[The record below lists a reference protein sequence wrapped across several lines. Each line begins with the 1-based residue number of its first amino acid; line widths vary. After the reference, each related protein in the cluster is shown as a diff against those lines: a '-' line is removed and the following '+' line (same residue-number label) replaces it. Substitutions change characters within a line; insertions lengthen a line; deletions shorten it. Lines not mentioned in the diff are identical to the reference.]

1 METIRVDLIPGKVAP
16 VCYAS
21 QFDAGRQIKIE
32 LLSNGQPHTLAGTET
47 VTFNERKMDGCVVT
61 AELTNNGGTFV
72 ILETTEQMTAVAGA
86 CLCELQIEEGD
97 TKIGTAN
104 FLMFIE
110 DSPLNNGVTSDSQIH
125 NLQTQ
130 VNADV
135 AIALAEQY
143 DSENVVFDDVP
154 TQGHYKPYTVSSQG
168 IKNAIA
174 SEATA
179 RANADSTIITD
190 LNAETASRENADN
203 VLGARIDN
211 IVALPDGSTTADA
224 ELTDIRVGANGTTY
238 PSAGDAV
245 RDQFDDVN
253 EHISLIENSLTE
265 EKRATLNYQ
274 SKRILG
280 QDGNY
285 SATANTH
292 ARLYYVDV
300 QGVLKVKVT
309 SARYSTWSTPG
320 PLIAFYSAET
330 YAECSSST
338 LLLAGTEHSDG
349 NTYTE
354 EYTVPTG
361 AKLALIQSTD
371 TYESVN
377 GEPTVIFY
385 EIGILEDLREVTDD
399 LGEVITRSFT
409 KPNAGNATSWIP
421 HPVVAGNPI
430 MFIWEA
436 LSGNQKE
443 SLNVLSRQ
451 SSSGA
456 NVETLKSNVR
466 PNTYIKVVPTLD
478 AAGLYISASAS
489 GTIKIYDGDT
499 IHGDIADLQNGLSDV
514 QKLVQDTP
522 FVKFGFSDIMFDP
535 SSIFEQGGEIGVIA
549 DWPNAGADS
558 LSKVHAAF
566 DALVGVGGAGYG
578 FGERIYAQSEATKL
592 YKEAE
597 NDDAL
602 FDIVAPSYVVNGVT
616 QGETV
621 DLDIGTDTDGN
632 TVTYQYTYE
641 SDVSPYDVRLYKFA
655 DTNSA
660 LQAGSVNIP
669 KKKLLIIGGTHGN
682 EFCAPV
688 NLYVFAKHL
697 CSDYSNPDMLKL
709 RSAYD
714 VYIIPYLNGFGC
726 MYKWNNQGHISVGS
740 RSNGHLVDINR
751 NCKTT
756 GWIGASG
763 TAAQITT
770 HFENKIAN
778 LATNTFAGASNGSE
792 FESQLLEAIIN
803 WLHPDV
809 VIDHHHNEG
818 TNPFYTICYG
828 NEASNLIYQAAN
840 DVAYAMHHNMSN
852 YYGTGYNLYLSSSV
866 SPATKAAANGYVTTM
881 AYEQG
886 VIMNSTTEMSQ
897 SISYLDGVYDS
908 ATRQSTK
915 FGSDVFKISE
925 YSLLNVILHLCQYAM
940 EH

>member
-1 METIRVDLIPGKVAP
+1 MEIIKLNLIPTGITPTCHCSQYDNGRTIRVDL
-16 VCYAS
+16 
-21 QFDAGRQIKIE
+21 F
-32 LLSNGQPHTLAGTET
+32 NGFTPYVLQSGDT
-47 VTFNERKMDGCVVT
+47 VTLNVRKPDNTIVVT
-61 AELTNNGGTFV
+61 SLTATQGNTYVN
-72 ILETTEQMTAVAGA
+72 IETTEQMCA
-86 CLCELQIEEGD
+86 CVGFNLCDLTIENGSK
-97 TKIGTAN
+97 KIGTLNFIMQIERDVLAN
-104 FLMFIE
+104 GIPSQSQIDDLE
-110 DSPLNNGVTSDSQIH
+110 ELVREAVGDDYYTKSETNNLLDNKADSDEVYTKTQVDEALANKADSNNVYTKTEVDSALANKADSNNVYTKTQVDEALAQKANSDNVYTKQQIDSSFNGVNKQ
-125 NLQTQ
+125 
-130 VNADV
+130 
-135 AIALAEQY
+135 
-143 DSENVVFDDVP
+143 
-154 TQGHYKPYTVSSQG
+154 
-168 IKNAIA
+168 
-174 SEATA
+174 
-179 RANADSTIITD
+179 
-190 LNAETASRENADN
+190 
-203 VLGARIDN
+203 
-211 IVALPDGSTTADA
+211 
-224 ELTDIRVGANGTTY
+224 
-238 PSAGDAV
+238 
-245 RDQFDDVN
+245 
-253 EHISLIENSLTE
+253 ISLIENSLTE

-292 ARLYYVDV
+292 ARLYWVDV
-300 QGVLKVKVT
+300 QDVIKVKVT
-309 SARYSTWSTPG
+309 SARHSSWSTSG

-349 NTYTE
+349 DTYTE

-361 AKLALIQSTD
+361 AKLALIQSSD
-371 TYESVN
+371 TYESIN
-377 GEPTVIFY
+377 GEPTVLFY
-385 EIGILEDLREVTDD
+385 KISVLEDLHSVQDD
-399 LGEVITRSFT
+399 VGEVITRSFT
-409 KPNAGNATSWIP
+409 KPNVGNATVWIP
-421 HPVVAGNPI
+421 HSVVADKPI
-430 MFIWEA
+430 MFIWEV
-436 LSGNQKE
+436 LSGNPNE
-443 SLNVLSRQ
+443 SLNVITRQ

-456 NVETLKSNVR
+456 NIETLKSNLH
-466 PNTYIKVVPTLD
+466 PNVYIKVVPTLD

-489 GTIKIYDGDT
+489 GSIKVYDGET
-499 IHGDIADLQNGLSDV
+499 IHGDIADLQNGLSEV
-514 QKLVQDTP
+514 QKLAQHTP
-522 FVKFGFSDIMFDP
+522 FVKFSFSDIMYDP
-535 SSIFEQGGEIGVIA
+535 SAIFEPDGEIGVIA
-549 DWPNAGADS
+549 DWINAGADS
-558 LSKVHAAF
+558 LPKVHAAF
-566 DALVGVGGAGYG
+566 DALVGEGGAGYG
-578 FGERIYAQSEATKL
+578 FGERIYSQSDATKL
-592 YKEAE
+592 YKETE
-597 NDDAL
+597 NDNAL

-621 DLDIGTDTDGN
+621 ELDIGTDIDGN

-660 LQAGSVNIP
+660 LQAGSVDIP

-726 MYKWNNQGHISVGS
+726 MYKWDNQGYISVGS

-751 NCKTT
+751 NCKTF

-763 TAAQITT
+763 TAEQITT

-792 FESQLLEAIIN
+792 FESQLLEAIID

-828 NEASNLIYQAAN
+828 DEASNLIYQAAN
-840 DVAYAMHHNMSN
+840 DVAYAMHHNMAN

-886 VIMNSTTEMSQ
+886 VIMNATTEMSQ

-908 ATRQSTK
+908 TTRQNTK
-915 FGSDVFKISE
+915 FSSDVFKISE